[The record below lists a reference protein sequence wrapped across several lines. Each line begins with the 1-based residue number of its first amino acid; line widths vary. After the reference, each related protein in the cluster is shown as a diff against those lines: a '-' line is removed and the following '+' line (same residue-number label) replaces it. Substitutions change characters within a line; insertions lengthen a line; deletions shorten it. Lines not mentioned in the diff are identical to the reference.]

1 MNTFFKRILTEE
13 AEVIELFPEKVS
25 YNDYASDTPD
35 ETNRQFINE
44 LYNAVVEKTGTTG
57 FGFLFEKIL
66 VDNASLVGL
75 DSPRPLNLPGAEGE
89 TNTAFADI
97 IADGDIY
104 YSVKC
109 SIWDGGTPEERNIT
123 EVNASKSSSI
133 IKLAESENQET
144 NWSAGEYVDM
154 KVGVITGHPSG
165 QATAS
170 ENFTKLGYVVEILG
184 PTQNNVRIRQN
195 PDSGKNEIVMLDAS
209 GEVVMQTRKPTAKEK
224 EAGIVDDIEYYGIK
238 EKPTSASAFQTK
250 LLHESIPKTPN
261 SGQTTLK
268 ISPFRSKESNPMLE
282 QEMLEKLKDITVA
295 SGVSAAQ
302 RSVSGKASQTMT
314 KAEDAAL
321 QKQRLAQLG
330 DMSPSTIYR
339 AMQGLNTKTARL
351 MRGVALAKRKFAE
364 LQKLMYDGSTP
375 LDPEKAARV
384 IDLLNAFKAAVSK
397 ADSVDSARLAAILA
411 ELNSILGPDNAGI
424 YIAQALKENYDNVL
438 SLNQHESDPAFLI
451 PMIAQRIYNLV
462 ASATPGTAD
471 AILDFI
477 IENLESTNQ
486 QLEALSSEANVDLE
500 GDDEEAELSMV
511 AAEAVITLKRLLEL
525 AGLDKK

>member
-321 QKQRLAQLG
+321 QNKGWR
-330 DMSPSTIYR
+330 
-339 AMQGLNTKTARL
+339 N
-351 MRGVALAKRKFAE
+351 
-364 LQKLMYDGSTP
+364 
-375 LDPEKAARV
+375 
-384 IDLLNAFKAAVSK
+384 
-397 ADSVDSARLAAILA
+397 
-411 ELNSILGPDNAGI
+411 
-424 YIAQALKENYDNVL
+424 
-438 SLNQHESDPAFLI
+438 
-451 PMIAQRIYNLV
+451 
-462 ASATPGTAD
+462 
-471 AILDFI
+471 
-477 IENLESTNQ
+477 
-486 QLEALSSEANVDLE
+486 
-500 GDDEEAELSMV
+500 
-511 AAEAVITLKRLLEL
+511 
-525 AGLDKK
+525 